1 MASPA
6 ARHGE
11 SSRRKFTSYHSHAHV
26 KPGYKLRGYDHA
38 KDRTAGLA
46 AKPNE
51 NRVPGGHPAAP
62 SCGGLII
69 RLRLVGGSK
78 LSNGMDLLL
87 WNIVSNGNRVS
98 GKRLA
103 VDIGVGLFPCD
114 LPADDTAAGLAVAL
128 VVALAVGACRGHD
141 RGAGCGISRQE
152 PTEIFSGTTVARVE
166 AAP

>member
-103 VDIGVGLFPCD
+103 VDFLVTCPRMIPPRA
-114 LPADDTAAGLAVAL
+114 LPWLLSWLLLWGLAVDMT
-128 VVALAVGACRGHD
+128 VGLAVGFHGKNQRKYSRAQPWHGSRRHHD
-141 RGAGCGISRQE
+141 RW
-152 PTEIFSGTTVARVE
+152 
-166 AAP
+166 